1 MLNFRAKRFWSA
13 IRPRIAFWTYEVEP
27 AGTAQSTCDGTIA
40 LPSLPAH
47 EIDTGFR
54 RRNRERC
61 HDHWA
66 GSRP

>member
-1 MLNFRAKRFWSA
+1 M
-13 IRPRIAFWTYEVEP
+13 RPRIAFWTYEVES